1 MNSPTEK
8 DTPEAQD
15 KAAAE
20 VHEDVQQTEA
30 EDASVTAEPTA
41 KSAAHESDAGADV
54 ANDVEAAELD
64 VEQLQQALVAAQA
77 KAEENWERSLRLQA
91 DMDNQRRR
99 FEKQVEDAHKFS
111 VQRFAE
117 SLLPVI
123 DSLEMGMQAEG
134 SVEKIRE
141 GMDLTLKQFQTT
153 LEKFKL
159 EAVGEVGE
167 QFNPELHQAVG
178 MQPSPEHENN
188 TVLNVMQKGYTLSG
202 RTIRPAMVMVCK
214 N

>member
-1 MNSPTEK
+1 MNSPEENN
-8 DTPEAQD
+8 TPEEQG
-15 KAAAE
+15 KTAAE
-20 VHEDVQQTEA
+20 MLQEAQQAEA
-30 EDASVTAEPTA
+30 ASEQAGSDREDAAEGDLA
-41 KSAAHESDAGADV
+41 
-54 ANDVEAAELD
+54 
-64 VEQLQQALVAAQA
+64 QLQQELAAAQA
-77 KAEENWERSLRLQA
+77 KADENWDRALRLQA

-111 VQRFAE
+111 VQRFVE
-117 SLLPVI
+117 SLIPVV

-141 GMDLTLKQFQTT
+141 GMELTLKQF
-153 LEKFKL
+153 ESVMDKFKI
-159 EAVGEVGE
+159 EAVGTVGE
-167 QFNPELHQAVG
+167 QFNPELHQAMS

-188 TVLNVMQKGYTLSG
+188 TVLAVMQKGYTLSG

>member
-1 MNSPTEK
+1 MNSPEENNTQEEQAK
-8 DTPEAQD
+8 TAADMLREAQQ
-15 KAAAE
+15 AAAE
-20 VHEDVQQTEA
+20 Q
-30 EDASVTAEPTA
+30 
-41 KSAAHESDAGADV
+41 ADV
-54 ANDVEAAELD
+54 DAEETDNADLTDVG
-64 VEQLQQALVAAQA
+64 QLQQELAAAQA
-77 KAEENWERSLRLQA
+77 KADENWDRALRLQA

-117 SLLPVI
+117 ALLPVI

-134 SVEKIRE
+134 DIEKIRE
-141 GMDLTLKQFQTT
+141 GMGLTLKQFDSVR
-153 LEKFKL
+153 EKFKL
-159 EAVGEVGE
+159 MVVGEVGE
-167 QFNPELHQAVG
+167 QFSPELHQAIS

-188 TVLNVMQKGYTLSG
+188 SILAVMQKGYTLSG